1 LTQDLSHLELY
12 WCKNGTLYG
21 AHIRYALFEM
31 LDWKKAKFMSH
42 TGTIKW
48 FSNAKGFGFIIP
60 DDGGG
65 DIFAHYSAISMDGY
79 KTLSAGQA
87 VSYSKECGDKGVVA
101 TSISA
106 VSEID
111 P

>member
-1 LTQDLSHLELY
+1 
-12 WCKNGTLYG
+12 
-21 AHIRYALFEM
+21 
-31 LDWKKAKFMSH
+31 MSH

-60 DDGGG
+60 DEGGG

-79 KTLSAGQA
+79 KTLRAGQT
-87 VSYSKECGDKGVVA
+87 VSYSKERGDKGIIA

-111 P
+111 L